1 MLTGCAFSENMNQD
15 KKNRLE
21 IWMGITSFYF
31 LCFFAVMLILYYI
44 IPVKLQW
51 VLLLVCSVAYYLLSG
66 NALLILYPAASV
78 TACYVGI
85 RMLSALPGEE
95 VQKRR
100 GILIMTILLNVGILV
115 VLKYVNFGIYTI
127 DGIARLFGSSDELIR
142 SVDFLV
148 PLGVSFYTFS
158 LLGYVIDVY
167 YGIAKPQGN
176 YLKLM
181 LYGMYFPVIISG
193 PILKYREHGEQF
205 FEAHRF
211 DYCQVTRGLQRMLWG
226 FFKKLVIAER
236 LGMLVNTV
244 YGGYENYPGAYIW
257 FATVCYAFQLYTDF
271 SGCMDIVLGMSESLG
286 IILPENFQTPFFSKS
301 VAEYWRRW
309 HITLGVWMKEYV
321 FYPLLRSPFF
331 TKLNK
336 KWRERFGKKK
346 GKQYATFA
354 AMFMLWLTVGIWH
367 GGDWKFVI
375 GSGLLHWFYIV
386 MEEVLAPLCGSF
398 LIRCRIDPDGR
409 AVNLLRILR
418 TFLLVCI
425 GDLFFRA
432 ESVKDA
438 FAMLRSAVSVWNP
451 AVLWNGSLFELG
463 LDWMEMAIAFLALV
477 LLYMVSWLQ
486 QKDSVRNLISA
497 KALPMRWLL
506 WYALLFGVILFGC
519 YGPGYSATEF
529 IYQGF

>member
-1 MLTGCAFSENMNQD
+1 
-15 KKNRLE
+15 
-21 IWMGITSFYF
+21 MGITSFYF
-31 LCFFAVMLILYYI
+31 LCFFGVILILYYS
-44 IPVKLQW
+44 IPRKLQW
-51 VLLLVCSVAYYLLSG
+51 GLLLLCSVAYYLLSG
-66 NALLILYPAASV
+66 NGMLILYPFVSV
-78 TACYVGI
+78 TACYAGI
-85 RMLSALPGEE
+85 RMLGTAGTED
-95 VQKRR
+95 QKRR
-100 GILIMTILLNVGILV
+100 RWILAATILVNIGILV

-127 DGIARLFGSSDELIR
+127 DGIARMFGSSKTLIR

-176 YLKLM
+176 YGKLM
-181 LYGMYFPVIISG
+181 LYGMYFPVILSG

-205 FEAHRF
+205 FEPHRF
-211 DYCQVTRGLQRMLWG
+211 DYRQVARGLQRMLWG

-236 LGMLVNTV
+236 LGVLVDTV
-244 YGGYENYPGAYIW
+244 YGEYASYPGAYIW
-257 FATVCYAFQLYTDF
+257 FATACYAFQLYTDF
-271 SGCMDIVLGMSESLG
+271 AGCMDIVLGMSESLG
-286 IILPENFQTPFFSKS
+286 ILLPENFQTPFFAKS

-321 FYPLLRSPFF
+321 FYPVLRTPFF

-336 KWRERFGKKK
+336 DWRVRFGKKK

-354 AMFMLWLTVGIWH
+354 AMFILWLTVGIWH

-375 GSGLLHWFYIV
+375 GSGLLHWVYIV
-386 MEEVLAPLCGSF
+386 MEELTAPFFDRVMS
-398 LIRCRIDPDGR
+398 RMRIDPEGR

-432 ESVKDA
+432 ASVQDA
-438 FAMLRSAVSVWNP
+438 FAMLGRAVSVWNP
-451 AVLWNGSLFELG
+451 SVLWNGALLELG
-463 LDWMEMAIAFLALV
+463 LEGIEMIIVFLALA
-477 LLYMVSWLQ
+477 LLYVVSLLQ
-486 QKDSVRNLISA
+486 QKGSVRDRIGRRI
-497 KALPMRWLL
+497 LPVRWIL

-519 YGPGYSATEF
+519 YGPGYSAGEF

>member
-1 MLTGCAFSENMNQD
+1 
-15 KKNRLE
+15 
-21 IWMGITSFYF
+21 MGITSFYF
-31 LCFFAVMLILYYI
+31 LCFFTFILIVYYV
-44 IPVKLQW
+44 IPKKLQW
-51 VLLLVCSVAYYLLSG
+51 GLLLVCSVAYYLLTG
-66 NALLILYPAASV
+66 NGMLILYPVVSV

-85 RMLSALPGEE
+85 RMLSAKSAED
-95 VQKRR
+95 VKKRKSILVLTVLVNI
-100 GILIMTILLNVGILV
+100 GILI

-127 DGIARLFGSSDELIR
+127 DGIAKLFGSSEELIK
-142 SVDFLV
+142 SVDFLI

-158 LLGYVIDVY
+158 LLGYVVDVY
-167 YGIAKPQGN
+167 YGLAMPQKN

-205 FEAHRF
+205 FEPHTF
-211 DYCQVTRGLQRMLWG
+211 DYVRVTRGLQRMIWG

-236 LGMLVNTV
+236 LGMLVDTV
-244 YGGYENYPGAYIW
+244 YGAYMTYPGAYIW

-286 IILPENFQTPFFSKS
+286 IILPENFQTPFFSGS
-301 VAEYWRRW
+301 IAEYWRRW

-321 FYPLLRSPFF
+321 FYPVMRTKFYTNLNRS
-331 TKLNK
+331 
-336 KWRERFGKKK
+336 WRERFGKKK

-354 AMFMLWLTVGIWH
+354 AMFILWLTVGIWH

-386 MEEVLAPLCGSF
+386 MEEVLAPPCAHF
-398 LIRCRIDPDGR
+398 MEKFRINAKGR
-409 AVNLLRILR
+409 AVGVVRIVR
-418 TFLLVCI
+418 TFFLVCI

-432 ESVKDA
+432 ASVGDA
-438 FAMLRSAVSVWNP
+438 FAMLRESVAVWNP
-451 AVLWNGSLFELG
+451 SVLINGSLFELG
-463 LDWMEMAIAFLALV
+463 PERIEVVIVAASLL
-477 LLYMVSWLQ
+477 LLYLVSLLQ
-486 QKDSVRNLISA
+486 QKGSVRERIA
-497 KALPMRWLL
+497 RMPLPVRWMI

-519 YGPGYSATEF
+519 YGPGYSASEF